1 MKYSDLFTLNPI
13 ESVIQIDKAE
23 KKNEAQRLVERFVI
37 TPSLGEA
44 IESVALPQLD
54 FESGAE
60 GKGIFVV
67 GNYGTGKSHV
77 MSFLSVLAEDAGML
91 QYVQNEGWKARLGLF
106 AGKYKARR
114 CEIGGSMM
122 NLYQIVAEQLQ
133 VLAKSCGFTFT
144 FKTQSEI
151 SNVKTEFARFM
162 EAFDAVC
169 PGKGVLLIID
179 EMLHFLQ
186 SRPTDNEFILDL
198 SVLQMLG
205 EFSNGSRFVFMA
217 GVQQSL
223 FNNPRFNH
231 VAQDI
236 NRVKQ
241 RYYDFVIDSK
251 GVAQLIEQYLFQKDA
266 AQKAQIRDLLAK
278 QANLYDMGATEIDQC
293 VALFPAH
300 PRFIAEFQNVFVVE
314 RREILTVLTK
324 EARALADQTWNE
336 DNPALITSDRY
347 WKHVEADQGL
357 TANNAIKQ
365 VKQNVTTLKARIQTE
380 FGTAEDKP
388 GAERLVEAL
397 AVNRLTTPS
406 ITDTVGLTPA
416 DLKNNLLW
424 KTKLPM
430 QDSRLLTAAV
440 KRLLD
445 NTRKAANG
453 QFIAVSE
460 TTGQYYIDPMRVVD
474 YDQDV
479 TTAAGTLNKDV
490 VQRYLNEI
498 VTRAMELDNA
508 SAVKEGRLWEY
519 GLVWTERNVERPG
532 WLCFNFPN
540 QRSTAK
546 PPKDFYLFLIPS
558 KRVTGLDDSIP
569 NNPDETYWFFED
581 FPRAKCDLVNP
592 LGESEPDSFLDT
604 LRKYAAARER
614 SIQSGNNLQERT
626 AFDSIAKRHLGT
638 LMPEFNDNAGDW
650 ITVLWNGQRKRFRE
664 WVAELDPARANAPF
678 KSKMDAISQVMFAP
692 FFASKYRNY
701 PTFSVQIR
709 EATRR
714 QAAQNALEVLCETA
728 FAENANGKAVLTA
741 LGLYKDGAFVPDQS
755 PWLAKVRNRLKLLTA
770 GQFLN
775 QSELFERV
783 DERTWF
789 KGEDIEAEWL
799 QVVLTAGVKS
809 GDLVISGQNNKRY
822 DASNLKE
829 CYNDVK
835 SYEGIIRVSRPSEL
849 PIDLWKPLFKLFG
862 VNVGLLAN
870 NNTLDE
876 AIKQFNT
883 KVQGRITDIVEWEQ
897 EIKAKLPFA
906 TQDTQTV
913 IAQHAD
919 AFRGAKYAMET
930 WLFPIN
936 TRAKMQNLKLDG
948 GGITALQDQWA
959 MCVAL
964 ANLLAF
970 VKDNQTGLSAT
981 ERFDAILGSL
991 DADFCT
997 RLGQLEA
1004 NLNAMY
1010 AQPQTLETAK
1020 DNLKAEL
1027 NATVSAALK
1036 TYHTLHKRYRLD
1048 KAGDTRKKAIVNSPT
1063 LKQLNRL
1070 VNIKTLTAAKL
1081 EEIRRRLDI
1090 LPCNGCSDAELLK
1103 NSLSLCPNCNFN
1115 PGNFAGQDAALE
1127 VLTLCEQ
1134 DVEQL
1139 HKAWTGELLND
1150 LQDPFVLASLNA
1162 LKPEE
1167 RKLVDSFIAAQSLP
1181 ADISDPFINAI
1192 NTVLSGL
1199 KRKTVKA
1206 QEFARQVVGDGTPLK
1221 PAEVREKFEA
1231 WLKAQIG
1238 TDDQN
1243 TVRLVL
1249 EE

>member
-1 MKYSDLFTLNPI
+1 MKYADLFTLNPI
-13 ESVIQIDKAE
+13 ESVIQIDKAD
-23 KKNEAQRLVERFVI
+23 KKTEAIQLVERFVI

-44 IESVALPQLD
+44 IENVALPQLD
-54 FESGAE
+54 FESGVE

-77 MSFLSVLAEDAGML
+77 MSFLSVLAEDAGKL
-91 QYVQNEGWKARLGLF
+91 QYVKDEAWKPKLERF
-106 AGKYKARR
+106 AGKYRVRR
-114 CEIGGSMM
+114 CEIGGSTM

-133 VLAKSCGFTFT
+133 LLAKSCGFTFT
-144 FKTQSEI
+144 FKDQSQV

-162 EAFDAVC
+162 EEFDAVS

-251 GVAQLIEQYLFQKDA
+251 GVAQLIEQYLFQKNA
-266 AQKAQIRDLLAK
+266 AQKAQIRELLAK
-278 QANLYDMGATEIDQC
+278 QAGLYDLGATEIDQC
-293 VALFPAH
+293 IALFPAH

-314 RREILTVLTK
+314 RREILTILSK
-324 EARALADQTWNE
+324 EAASLLPQEWND

-347 WKHVEADQGL
+347 WKHIEGDQGL
-357 TANNAIKQ
+357 NANSAVRQ
-365 VKQNVTTLKARIQTE
+365 VKQNVSTLKARIQTE
-380 FGTAEDKP
+380 FGPQEDKP

-406 ITDTVGLTPA
+406 ITDPVGLTPA
-416 DLKNNLLW
+416 DLKNNLFW

-430 QDSRLLTAAV
+430 QDSRLLTSIL

-453 QFIAVSE
+453 QFIAASE
-460 TTGQYYIDPMRVVD
+460 TTGQYYIDPTRVVD

-479 TTAAGTLNKDV
+479 ATAAGTLNKDV

-519 GLVWTERNVERPG
+519 GLIWADYNVERPG

-546 PPKDFYLFLIPS
+546 PPKDFYIFLLPS
-558 KRVTGLDDSIP
+558 KRVTGLTDIIP
-569 NNPDETYWFFED
+569 NNPDETCWFLED
-581 FPRAKCDLVNP
+581 FPPAKCDFENP
-592 LGESEPDSFLDT
+592 LSENEPDSFLDT

-614 SIQSGNNLQERT
+614 AIQSGNNIQERS
-626 AFDSIAKRHLGT
+626 AFDGIAKKHLNA
-638 LMPEFNDNAGDW
+638 LLPEFNDNAGDW
-650 ITVLWNGQRKRFRE
+650 ITVQWNGQRKRFRE
-664 WVAELDPARANAPF
+664 WVVELDPARANAPF

-692 FFASKYRNY
+692 FFEGKYPDY
-701 PTFSVQIR
+701 PVFSVRIQ
-709 EATRR
+709 EATRK
-714 QAAQNALEVLCETA
+714 QAAQNALEILCETG
-728 FAENANGKAVLTA
+728 FMENANGKAVLTA
-741 LGLYKDGAFVPDQS
+741 LGLYKDGAFTPDQS
-755 PWLAKVRNRLKLLTA
+755 SWLTKVRNRLKPLTA

-775 QSELFERV
+775 QSELFARV
-783 DERTWF
+783 DERMWF
-789 KGEDIEAEWL
+789 KDEHIEAEWL
-799 QVVLTAGVKS
+799 HVVLTAGIKS
-809 GDLVISGQNNKRY
+809 GDLVVFGQNNKRF

-829 CYNDVK
+829 FFAEVK
-835 SYEGIIRVSRPSEL
+835 SYEGIVRISKPSAL

-862 VNVGLLAN
+862 INVGLLAN
-870 NNTLDE
+870 SSTLDN
-876 AIKQFNT
+876 AIKEFNT
-883 KVQGRITDIVEWEQ
+883 AVQGRIHDTVEWDQ
-897 EIKAKLPFA
+897 EIKSPLPFA
-906 TQDTQTV
+906 TPDTQAIV
-913 IAQHAD
+913 VQHAD

-930 WLFPIN
+930 FLLPIN
-936 TRAKMQNLKLDG
+936 TKARMQNLKMDAG
-948 GGITALQDQWA
+948 SITALEDQWQ
-959 MCVAL
+959 MCMAL
-964 ANLLAF
+964 AGILAF
-970 VKDNQTGLSAT
+970 IKENQTRLSAA
-981 ERFDAILGSL
+981 ERFNAILGSQ
-991 DADFCT
+991 DADFCA
-997 RLGQLEA
+997 RLSQLEQS
-1004 NLNAMY
+1004 LNAVY
-1010 AQPQTLETAK
+1010 AHPET
-1020 DNLKAEL
+1020 L
-1027 NATVSAALK
+1027 NAAQDTLKTEIKDTVTAALK

-1048 KAGDTRKKAIVNSPT
+1048 KAGDTRKKT
-1063 LKQLNRL
+1063 LLGSALFKQLNQM
-1070 VNIKTLTAAKL
+1070 VKIKPLSTAKL
-1081 EEIRRRLDI
+1081 EEIRRNVDLMF
-1090 LPCNGCSDAELLK
+1090 CNGCTDDELLK
-1103 NSLSLCPNCNFN
+1103 NSLSLCPHCHFP
-1115 PGNFAGQDAALE
+1115 PGDFVGLDAAQE
-1127 VLTLCEQ
+1127 VLTQCEQ

-1139 HKAWTGELLND
+1139 HKTWTTQLLNE
-1150 LQDPFVLASLNA
+1150 LQDPSVLASLNA

-1167 RKLVDSFIAAQSLP
+1167 RKLVDSFISAKSLP
-1181 ADISDPFINAI
+1181 AEISDPFINAI
-1192 NTVLSGL
+1192 NTVLNGL

-1206 QEFARQVVGDGTPLK
+1206 QEFAKQVVGDGTPLK

-1238 TDDQN
+1238 TDEQN

-1249 EE
+1249 ED

>member
-1 MKYSDLFTLNPI
+1 MKYSELFTLNPI
-13 ESVIQIDKAE
+13 ESVIQIDKAD
-23 KKNEAQRLVERFVI
+23 KKNEAQLLVERFVI

-44 IESVALPQLD
+44 IETVALPQLD

-77 MSFLSVLAEDAGML
+77 MSFLSVVAEDAGML
-91 QYVQNEGWKARLGLF
+91 QHIKNEEWKPRLERF
-106 AGKYKARR
+106 AGKYKVRR

-133 VLAKSCGFTFT
+133 FLAKSCGFAFT
-144 FKTQSEI
+144 FKDQSQV

-162 EAFDAVC
+162 EAFDTVC

-251 GVAQLIEQYLFQKDA
+251 GVAQLIEQYLFQKNA

-278 QANLYDMGATEIDQC
+278 QAKLFDLGATEIDQC
-293 VALFPAH
+293 IALFPAH

-314 RREILTVLTK
+314 RREILKVLSI
-324 EARALADQTWNE
+324 EARALLNQEWNE
-336 DNPALITSDRY
+336 ENPALITSDRY

-357 TANNAIKQ
+357 NANNAVRQ
-365 VKQNVTTLKARIQTE
+365 VKQNVATLKARIQTE
-380 FGTAEDKP
+380 FGAQEDKP

-416 DLKNNLLW
+416 DIKNNLLW

-430 QDSRLLTAAV
+430 QDSRLLTSAV

-453 QFIAVSE
+453 QFLAVSE
-460 TTGQYYIDPMRVVD
+460 TTGQYYIDPTRVVD

-479 TTAAGTLNKDV
+479 ATAAGTLNKEV

-519 GLVWTERNVERPG
+519 GLTWTERNVERPG

-546 PPKDFYLFLIPS
+546 PPKDFYIFLIPS

-569 NNPDETYWFFED
+569 NNPDETYWFLED
-581 FPRAKCDLVNP
+581 FPRAKCDLANP
-592 LGESEPDSFLDT
+592 LGETESDSFLDI

-614 SIQSGNNLQERT
+614 ATQSSNNQQERT
-626 AFDSIAKRHLGT
+626 AFDGIAKRHLNA
-638 LMPEFNDNAGDW
+638 LLPEFNDNAGDW
-650 ITVLWNGQRKRFRE
+650 ISVGWNGQRKRFRE

-678 KSKMDAISQVMFAP
+678 KSKLDAISQVMFAP
-692 FFASKYRNY
+692 FFAGKYPNY
-701 PTFSVQIR
+701 PTFSVRIQ
-709 EATRR
+709 ETTRK
-714 QAAQNALEVLCETA
+714 QAAQNALEILCETG
-728 FAENANGKAVLTA
+728 FMENANGKAVLAA

-755 PWLAKVRNRLKLLTA
+755 PWLTKVRNRLKPMTP

-775 QSELFERV
+775 YSELFERV
-783 DERTWF
+783 DERMWF

-799 QVVLTAGVKS
+799 HVVLTAGVKS
-809 GDLVISGQNNKRY
+809 GDLVVFGANSKRY
-822 DASNLKE
+822 DATNLKE
-829 CYNDVK
+829 FFNEVK
-835 SYEGIIRVSRPSEL
+835 SYEGIIRISKPSEL

-862 VNVGLLAN
+862 INVGLLAN
-870 NNTLDE
+870 NNTLDD
-876 AIKQFNT
+876 AIKAFNT
-883 KVQGRITDIVEWEQ
+883 VVQKRINDVVEWEQ
-897 EIKAKLPFA
+897 EIKTPLRLA
-906 TQDTQTV
+906 TPETLAV
-913 IAQHAD
+913 VAQHAD

-930 WLFPIN
+930 WLVPIN
-936 TRAKMQNLKLDG
+936 TKAKMQNLKLDA
-948 GGITALQDQWA
+948 GGITALSDQWA
-959 MCVAL
+959 MCGAL
-964 ANLLAF
+964 ASILKFIN
-970 VKDNQTGLSAT
+970 DNQTRLSAV
-981 ERFDAILGSL
+981 ERFDALLGSQ

-997 RLGQLEA
+997 RLGQLET
-1004 NLNAMY
+1004 NLNAVY
-1010 AQPQTLETAK
+1010 VQPQTLEAAN
-1020 DNLKAEL
+1020 DSLKAEL
-1027 NATVSAALK
+1027 NATVAAALK

-1048 KAGDTRKKAIVNSPT
+1048 KAGDNRKKAVVSGST
-1063 LKQLNRL
+1063 LRQLNKL
-1070 VNIKTLTAAKL
+1070 ANIKTLGTTKV
-1081 EEIRRRLDI
+1081 EELRRRLE
-1090 LPCNGCSDAELLK
+1090 LTPCNGCTDDELLK
-1103 NSLSLCPNCNFN
+1103 SSRSLCPHCSFV
-1115 PGNFAGQDAALE
+1115 PGDFAGQDAALD

-1134 DVEQL
+1134 DVEAL
-1139 HKAWTGELLND
+1139 HRAWTNQLLNE
-1150 LQDPFVLASLNA
+1150 LQDPSVTASLNA

-1167 RKLVDSFIAAQSLP
+1167 RKMVDSFIMGKSLP
-1181 ADISDPFINAI
+1181 ADITDPFINAI

-1206 QEFARQVVGDGTPLK
+1206 QDFAKQVVGDGTPLK

-1249 EE
+1249 ED

>member
-1 MKYSDLFTLNPI
+1 MKYADLFTLNPI
-13 ESVIQIDKAE
+13 ESVIQIEKADK
-23 KKNEAQRLVERFVI
+23 KVEATRLVERFVI

-44 IESVALPQLD
+44 IENVALPQLD
-54 FESGAE
+54 FESGLE

-77 MSFLSVLAEDAGML
+77 MSFLSVLAEDADML
-91 QYVQNEGWKARLGLF
+91 HYVKDDGWKPKLETF
-106 AGKYKARR
+106 AGKYKVRR
-114 CEIGGSMM
+114 CEIGGSTM

-133 VLAKSCGFTFT
+133 LLAKSCGFPFT
-144 FKTQSEI
+144 FKDQSQV

-162 EAFDAVC
+162 EEFDAVC

-251 GVAQLIEQYLFQKDA
+251 GVAQLIEQYLFQKNA
-266 AQKAQIRDLLAK
+266 AQKAQIRELLAK
-278 QANLYDMGATEIDQC
+278 QAGLYDMGATEIDQC
-293 VALFPAH
+293 IALFPAH
-300 PRFIAEFQNVFVVE
+300 PRFIAEFQHVFVVE
-314 RREILTVLTK
+314 RREILTILSK
-324 EARALADQTWNE
+324 EARTLADQEWN
-336 DNPALITSDRY
+336 DDSPTLITSDRY
-347 WKHVEADQGL
+347 WKHIEADQGL
-357 TANNAIKQ
+357 NANSSVRQI
-365 VKQNVTTLKARIQTE
+365 KQNVATLKARIQTE
-380 FGTAEDKP
+380 FGPAEDKA

-406 ITDTVGLTPA
+406 ITDAVGLTPA

-430 QDSRLLTAAV
+430 PDSRLLTGAV

-453 QFIAVSE
+453 QFIAASE
-460 TTGQYYIDPMRVVD
+460 TTGQYYIDPTRVVD

-479 TTAAGTLNKDV
+479 ATAAGTLNKDV

-508 SAVKEGRLWEY
+508 AAVKEGRLWEY
-519 GLVWTERNVERPG
+519 GLIWTERNVERPG

-546 PPKDFYLFLIPS
+546 PPKDFYIFLLPS
-558 KRVTGLDDSIP
+558 KRVTGLEDTIP
-569 NNPDETYWFFED
+569 NNPDETCWFLED

-592 LGESEPDSFLDT
+592 LGENEPDSFLDM

-614 SIQSGNNLQERT
+614 AIQCGNNLSERT
-626 AFDSIAKRHLGT
+626 AFDSIAKKHLNS
-638 LMPEFNDNAGDW
+638 LVPAFNDNAGDW
-650 ITVLWNGQRKRFRE
+650 ITVQWNGQRKRFRE

-692 FFASKYRNY
+692 FFEGKYPDY
-701 PTFSVQIR
+701 PVFSVKIQ
-709 EATRR
+709 EATRK
-714 QAAQNALEVLCETA
+714 QAAQNALEILCETG
-728 FAENANGKAVLTA
+728 FADNANGKAVLTA
-741 LGLYKDGAFVPDQS
+741 LGLYKDGAFTPDQS
-755 PWLAKVRNRLKLLTA
+755 PWLAGVRSLLKPLTP
-770 GQFLN
+770 GQFVN

-783 DERTWF
+783 DERVWF

-799 QVVLTAGVKS
+799 HVVLTAGVKS
-809 GDLVISGQNNKRY
+809 GDLVVFGQNNRRY
-822 DASNLKE
+822 DASTLKE
-829 CYNDVK
+829 FFTEVK
-835 SYEGIIRVSRPSEL
+835 SYEGIVRISKPSAL
-849 PIDLWKPLFKLFG
+849 PIELWKPLFKLFG
-862 VNVGLLAN
+862 INVGLLAN
-870 NNTLDE
+870 SNTLDD
-876 AIKQFNT
+876 AVKAFNT
-883 KVQGRITDIVEWEQ
+883 AVQGRINDVVEWDQ
-897 EIKAKLPFA
+897 EIKTPLPFA
-906 TQDTQTV
+906 TSET
-913 IAQHAD
+913 IAVVAQYAD
-919 AFRGAKYAMET
+919 AFRGVKYAMET
-930 WLFPIN
+930 FLLPIN
-936 TRAKMQNLKLDG
+936 TKARMQNLRLDS
-948 GGITALQDQWA
+948 GGITALEDQWRVCA
-959 MCVAL
+959 AL
-964 ANLLAF
+964 AGVLAF
-970 VKDNQTGLSAT
+970 MKENQTRLSAT
-981 ERFDAILGSL
+981 ERFNAILGSQ

-997 RLGQLEA
+997 RLSQLET
-1004 NLNAMY
+1004 NLNAVY
-1010 AQPQTLETAK
+1010 AQPQTLDAVNET
-1020 DNLKAEL
+1020 LKAEL
-1027 NATVSAALK
+1027 KETVTAALK

-1048 KAGDTRKKAIVNSPT
+1048 KTGDSRKRAMVGGSL

-1070 VNIKTLTAAKL
+1070 ANIKTLGSAKL
-1081 EEIRRRLDI
+1081 EEIRRRLD
-1090 LPCNGCSDAELLK
+1090 LTPCNGCSDDELLK
-1103 NSLSLCPNCNFN
+1103 NSLSLCPHCHF
-1115 PGNFAGQDAALE
+1115 PPADYAGQDAALE
-1127 VLTLCEQ
+1127 VLTRCEQ

-1139 HKAWTGELLND
+1139 HKAWTHQLLNE
-1150 LQDPFVLASLNA
+1150 LQDPSVLVSLQA
-1162 LKPEE
+1162 LKPDE
-1167 RKLVDSFIAAQSLP
+1167 RKLADSFITAKALP
-1181 ADISDPFINAI
+1181 AEITDPFINAI
-1192 NTVLSGL
+1192 NTVLIGL

-1206 QEFARQVVGDGTPLK
+1206 QEFAKQVIGDGTPLK
-1221 PAEVREKFEA
+1221 PAEVREKFDA

-1238 TDDQN
+1238 PDDQT

-1249 EE
+1249 ED